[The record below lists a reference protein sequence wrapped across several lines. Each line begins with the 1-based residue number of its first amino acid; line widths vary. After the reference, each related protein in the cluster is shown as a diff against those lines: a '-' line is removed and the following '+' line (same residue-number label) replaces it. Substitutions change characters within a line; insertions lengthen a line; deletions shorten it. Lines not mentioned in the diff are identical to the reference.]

1 MPALPIDAFRQMVP
15 ESWSGRPHS
24 ISVEQLYGQLT
35 AHEEGDLSGSS
46 VLGRLLLRDDRI
58 ASCVETRVNALLGC
72 KEEICGA
79 EIDDDAEE
87 EKIRDAASAWWPKTV
102 TEATRR
108 ALETDAKLYA
118 VAFAETIYARTSKT
132 WTPAR
137 FVRWDVGA
145 FRWDDNRDCY
155 LVRTREGGEQEVRH
169 GEGRWVIYEPY
180 GPRGWHNGLIMSLA
194 DKWLMR
200 QWTWRDWARFTEKLG
215 QGVFK
220 AVVPVTSKP
229 EDRSK
234 FLAQV
239 GRIGANG
246 AVAVPRGDTD
256 GASFDLELLS
266 TNGTGF
272 QNFET
277 FTAAL
282 NVAIAVRCL
291 GQNLTTEA
299 QGGSYAA
306 ANVQDRVR
314 GDLLRFD
321 AETESTTLHAG
332 VLVPWTVANYG
343 DADLAPWPHRET
355 EPAEDEKATAE
366 TRKLKIEAV
375 TAAAA
380 LSPRVDVEHEL
391 EELGFDLLDE
401 ADVPE
406 PVEEPTPEIAA
417 PPLPEG
423 DVSADVPE
431 EALSR
436 GRGPLIKLAG
446 DNPARFL
453 HAGQTWVNG
462 LVDAATELSA
472 PEISKVILSIKRAA
486 KEASGYEDFRLRL
499 IDLASEAPSPASVDM
514 FERAILLAVGQ
525 GTYSASLEI
534 DAGP

>member
-321 AETESTTLHAG
+321 AETESTTLHTG

-355 EPAEDEKATAE
+355 EPAEDEKAKAE
-366 TRKLKIEAV
+366 TRKLKIDTLV
-375 TAAAA
+375 AASA

-401 ADVPE
+401 SDVPE
-406 PVEEPTPEIAA
+406 APEPVPPVAA

-423 DVSADVPE
+423 DAPAETPE

-472 PEISKVILSIKRAA
+472 PEVSKVILSIKRAA

-499 IDLASEAPSPASVDM
+499 IDMASEAPTAASVDM